1 MTTTPPPEN
10 TATEN
15 PEQSLLQ
22 HPAAGAFAWDAAK
35 KDDMFVNEYVES
47 IDSMGTKFQRLAG
60 DGCNL
65 YALPMGVK
73 LQRFVGGNH
82 ILLVG
87 QFAIDGGD
95 NPRRVYTVEV
105 TRSNNTPYQWAW
117 NVEVKEGERQLA
129 MMTVPGSRCKAE
141 YFGIKV
147 LKADLHRRVRRN
159 ERKAAGRKRRKA
171 EKQS

>member
-1 MTTTPPPEN
+1 M
-10 TATEN
+10 
-15 PEQSLLQ
+15 
-22 HPAAGAFAWDAAK
+22 
-35 KDDMFVNEYVES
+35 NELKES
-47 IDSMGTKFQRLAG
+47 FDSMGVEYQCLAR
-60 DGCNL
+60 DGQNL
-65 YALPMGVK
+65 YDLPMGVK
-73 LQRFVGGNH
+73 LHRFDGGNH

-95 NPRRVYTVEV
+95 NPRRVYTVKV
-105 TRSNNTPYQWAW
+105 TRADNAPYQWTW
-117 NVEVKEGERQLA
+117 NVEVKEDERLLA
-129 MMTVPGSRCKAE
+129 MMTVPGARCKAE